1 MMKYIIIFNFLGCI
15 MMLQLS
21 FIATT
26 KHQIKQDDTTKSI
39 EKLKDILVVI
49 KRQKLTQTTLAK
61 NFYRMYKYLYIQA
74 ASGSRAEDMLRSMHL
89 VVYDKELKKTL
100 LKMSA
105 MISQSNDVHKSLL
118 YLRSQFKNDDGDVL
132 ISILES
138 IAISGLS
145 KDAFLRLDHML
156 FQKYLSQLRKDTQK
170 IKQTYFISV
179 VFFVIAASGVILVPL
194 MDQMLLSANIIFK

>member
-1 MMKYIIIFNFLGCI
+1 

-21 FIATT
+21 FITTT

>member
-1 MMKYIIIFNFLGCI
+1 

-21 FIATT
+21 FITTT

-61 NFYRMYKYLYIQA
+61 NFYRMYKYLYLQA